1 MKTFY
6 PSEKVK
12 KHYKIVG
19 IASIFVAI
27 IILLIAPLG
36 KINSIQKIIFIIIII
51 ALPTIYSTRIK
62 RMVLTIDKEMLYFND
77 GLFSQTK
84 IPLDMIKSIQYHP
97 DLKFRVNLFKRNRT
111 VTIMNVFTIEDQQE
125 ILKTIQAKRHR
136 IEIEYLQKPEKIM
149 VIEKDRKSHGGKLK

>member
-1 MKTFY
+1 
-6 PSEKVK
+6 
-12 KHYKIVG
+12 
-19 IASIFVAI
+19 
-27 IILLIAPLG
+27 
-36 KINSIQKIIFIIIII
+36 
-51 ALPTIYSTRIK
+51 
-62 RMVLTIDKEMLYFND
+62 MLYFND

-97 DLKFRVNLFKRNRT
+97 ELKFRVNLFKRNRT

-149 VIEKDRKSHGGKLK
+149 VIEKDRKSNGGKLK